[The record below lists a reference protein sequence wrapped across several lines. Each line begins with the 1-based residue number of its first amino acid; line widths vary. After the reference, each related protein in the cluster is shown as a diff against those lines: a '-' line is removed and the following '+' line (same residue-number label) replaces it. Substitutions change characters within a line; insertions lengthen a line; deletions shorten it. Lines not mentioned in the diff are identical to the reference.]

1 MLQKSH
7 LPDWIVFLLAGGSLY
22 VIYGLD
28 TKRLLE
34 TLLQWTFAVSAFK
47 ILIDYG
53 LIKGI
58 FSEERIDS
66 TMRKIPIFTNLS
78 MKKFKYKRE

>member
-34 TLLQWTFAVSAFK
+34 TLLQWTFAVSGFK

-53 LIKGI
+53 LIKGL
-58 FSEERIDS
+58 FSEEKIDN
-66 TMRKIPIFTNLS
+66 TMRKLPVFRNIAT
-78 MKKFKYKRE
+78 KKFKYNHK

>member
-1 MLQKSH
+1 MFQKSH
-7 LPDWIVFLLAGGSLY
+7 LPDWIVFFLAGGSLY
-22 VIYGLD
+22 FVYGLD
-28 TKRLLE
+28 AKRLLE